1 MTVVR
6 RVSPMRVVLYIVFV
20 GVLIFLFLPLIVV
33 IPISFNPGTVLRFPP
48 DGISLRWYNDFFGDQ
63 RWLDAAWLS
72 LRLGITVAILAT
84 VLALGAAVALTR
96 FVTVG
101 KPLLRALILSPLIV
115 PLIVTS
121 IAVFEVFNEL
131 GLLRSFWGLVLAH
144 TILALP
150 FGVIIIESA
159 LRNVDVTLEEAAMSL
174 GASRLVAF
182 RRITVPLIAPGLFG
196 AAVIAFIT
204 SWDEVVMVLFVG
216 GARNQTLPVR
226 MFQFLETQIR
236 PTIAAISTLLI
247 VALLIALV
255 LRQLLILRQRRR
267 MGSVRSQGS

>member
-1 MTVVR
+1 M
-6 RVSPMRVVLYIVFV
+6 
-20 GVLIFLFLPLIVV
+20 
-33 IPISFNPGTVLRFPP
+33 
-48 DGISLRWYNDFFGDQ
+48 
-63 RWLDAAWLS
+63 
-72 LRLGITVAILAT
+72 
-84 VLALGAAVALTR
+84 
-96 FVTVG
+96 
-101 KPLLRALILSPLIV
+101 
-115 PLIVTS
+115 
-121 IAVFEVFNEL
+121 
-131 GLLRSFWGLVLAH
+131 
-144 TILALP
+144 
-150 FGVIIIESA
+150 
-159 LRNVDVTLEEAAMSL
+159 
-174 GASRLVAF
+174 
-182 RRITVPLIAPGLFG
+182 IAPGLFG